1 MGSEWEDLGFRFD
14 WLIVD
19 FKPHE
24 QRTWSPMNWQLCDP
38 SRPTTIVSGGPGR
51 RRWEFMRLPGETI
64 AELNTRRRAW
74 QLLEPWNRTPEN
86 TTIERH
92 AVYTFEA
99 KWTREWRCGRLMI
112 AGDAAH
118 LMPPFAGQGMCAG
131 MRDIANLVWKL
142 DLVMR
147 DVAAE
152 GLLDS
157 YGTERS
163 ANVQHFIHLS
173 MALGQVICVL
183 DEDTAAERDR
193 RMVAGG
199 AERTRV
205 LPAGPPPRLGPGV
218 LSDQPVAGLSM
229 PQGRVRRMD
238 TRCSWTP

>member
-19 FKPHE
+19 VKPRE

-112 AGDAAH
+112 AGDAVH

-229 PQGRVRRMD
+229 PQGRVRRDGHKVLLD
-238 TRCSWTP
+238 T